1 MVHVDFSNGRID
13 RLIEAFDCRHL
24 RRVGHTVQQVARVE
38 LPCRRYGNHSRG
50 NLVLLIELV
59 NGICGSRHCR
69 RVQQLRAF
77 QKPVICQVHVPDT
90 IAAGGNNTVAQRF
103 QKQFPHRQSR
113 SQPGICLFQKRSRC
127 VPAAGLRG
135 HTEGNQPADTA
146 QQQNRPE
153 QSAGKSPCNVCL
165 LRHSLFFPAAD
176 LFDFQEHAPPL
187 EQQLHGHCTAGLYQK
202 GGVCCQKQQRS
213 KQRQRCP
220 QQAEP
225 ELFLCPPQQVPPIS
239 GHAVDC
245 GQKN

>member
-1 MVHVDFSNGRID
+1 MASA
-13 RLIEAFDCRHL
+13 EAVIAAVSSDC
-24 RRVGHTVQQVARVE
+24 G
-38 LPCRRYGNHSRG
+38 HSR
-50 NLVLLIELV
+50 
-59 NGICGSRHCR
+59 
-69 RVQQLRAF
+69 
-77 QKPVICQVHVPDT
+77 
-90 IAAGGNNTVAQRF
+90 
-103 QKQFPHRQSR
+103 SR
-113 SQPGICLFQKRSRC
+113 SFVRYTSPIRLPPVATTPLLNVFRNSSRTGRAHDQLASARRRKRSRS

-135 HTEGNQPADTA
+135 HAEGNQPADTA

-153 QSAGKSPCNVCL
+153 QSAGKSPCNACL

-225 ELFLCPPQQVPPIS
+225 GLFLCPPQQVPPIS